1 VANRL
6 RRLLDRDAAEITV
19 IDSDDDH
26 VYQPGLL
33 FVPFRPGNASRR
45 EAPAACRFPGTV
57 TIIAIR
63 RAFMP
68 TVAYAGTEV
77 TVNDE
82 GFFTD
87 PGQWRE
93 EMAPQIAAAEG
104 IAELTER
111 HWQVIK
117 FMRHEYEAKGSGPT
131 VRVLGKTS
139 GVTVKE
145 LYQLFPKGPAKLAAK
160 IAGIPKPRGCI

>member
-1 VANRL
+1 M
-6 RRLLDRDAAEITV
+6 T
-19 IDSDDDH
+19 
-26 VYQPGLL
+26 
-33 FVPFRPGNASRR
+33 
-45 EAPAACRFPGTV
+45 TV
-57 TIIAIR
+57 T
-63 RAFMP
+63 
-68 TVAYAGTEV
+68 YAGTPV

-87 PGQWRE
+87 PAQWRE
-93 EMAPQIAAAEG
+93 EMAPLIARQEG
-104 IAELTER
+104 ITELTER

-117 FMRHEYEAKGSGPT
+117 FMRHEYEAKGTGPT

-145 LYQLFPKGPAKLAAK
+145 LYQLFPHGPAKEAAK